1 MESSIEVCQ
10 KQYSIA
16 MEAQSTDVIT
26 FDLETNMAHTT
37 IWMVGWKFG
46 GKSGYS
52 KTPQEFK
59 VVCEEA
65 KAAGVTIFS
74 GHNSIKFDW
83 WVLKQVW
90 GIDLYDYFD
99 VQLDTLVLSRL
110 LRSNQMFHSLMELA
124 KEYFAANDQKGDFTD
139 FDGGFSEEMA
149 VYCIQDVKLTHELLF
164 LFLRKIKDGKWG
176 HLSIWLEHEVAAII
190 AQQVRNGFLMDMQK
204 AMIQHAE
211 WTAQMKVIVESAAKA
226 FPPVAIQMKT
236 KVKYEAFNIASRP
249 HCAARLIELG
259 WVPQKFTD
267 TGRPQL
273 NDDAL
278 EEIAEMGH
286 PIAAEIARYFKL
298 AKAAAMVHNW
308 TMEADE
314 NYRVHGG
321 VNSNGAVTGRMTH
334 SKPNLANIPVRDEL
348 IGPICR
354 GLFTVPEGRRLVGAD
369 ASGLELRMFAHY
381 IKDAK
386 YTKVLLEDDPYIFT
400 MNAVG
405 LTTRADGKRFKLA
418 YLYGAQGWKLG
429 SIKLGTAGDR
439 DATKREGERLMA
451 SFGKALPG
459 LLKLKEKLQKFY
471 PKAVPGLDGRW
482 IPVRSKHAA
491 LNSLLQGAGAV
502 VMKMA
507 LVVAARQIAL
517 EGLDALF
524 VVNVHDEFQ
533 LECSEKDAP
542 RVASICTEAIT
553 KAGELLG
560 VRCPLA
566 GEAKIGRNWHD
577 TH

>member
-1 MESSIEVCQ
+1 M
-10 KQYSIA
+10 A
-16 MEAQSTDVIT
+16 AQSKDVIT
-26 FDLETNMAHTT
+26 FDLETNMAHTI

-46 GKSGYS
+46 GKTGYS
-52 KTPQEFK
+52 RTPQEFK
-59 VVCEEA
+59 AVCEEA

-90 GIDLYDYFD
+90 GIDLYSYFD
-99 VQLDTLVLSRL
+99 VHIDTMVLSFL
-110 LRSNQMFHSLMELA
+110 LRSNQKLHSLEMLA
-124 KEYFAANDQKGDFTD
+124 KEFFAANDQKGKFTD
-139 FDGGFSEEMA
+139 FNGGFTEEMA

-164 LFLRKIKDGKWG
+164 VFLRKIREGKWG
-176 HLSIWLEHEVAAII
+176 HLSVWLEHEVAEII
-190 AQQVRNGFLMDMQK
+190 AQQIRNGFLIDIQK
-204 AMIQHAE
+204 AMMQYAE
-211 WTAQMKVIVESAAKA
+211 WVAEIRRIVDNAAKM
-226 FPPVAIQMKT
+226 FPPKAIQMKT
-236 KVKYEAFNIASRP
+236 KVKYKPFNIASRP
-249 HCAARLIELG
+249 DCSERLIALG
-259 WVPQKFTD
+259 WLPTEFTN
-267 TGRPQL
+267 TGRPEL

-278 EEIAEMGH
+278 EEIAALGY
-286 PIAAEIARYFKL
+286 PIATEIARYFKL
-298 AKAAAMVHNW
+298 SKAAAMVHNW
-308 TMEADE
+308 TLEADE
-314 NYRVHGG
+314 DFRVHGG
-321 VNSNGAVTGRMTH
+321 VKSNGAVTGRMTH
-334 SKPNLANIPVRDEL
+334 QLPNLANIPKKDEV

-354 GLFTVPEGRRLVGAD
+354 GLFMVPEGRRLVGAD

-381 IKDAK
+381 IKDPE
-386 YTKVLLEDDPYIFT
+386 YTKELLEGDPHTFT
-400 MNAVG
+400 KNAAG
-405 LTTRADGKRFKLA
+405 LDTRDQAKTFIYAL
-418 YLYGAQGWKLG
+418 LYGAQGLKIG
-429 SIKLGTAGDR
+429 SIKLGTGGDR
-439 DATKREGERLMA
+439 EATKREGERLIA

-459 LLKLKEKLQKFY
+459 LPKLKEKLQKFY

-482 IPVRSKHAA
+482 IPIRSKHAA

-507 LVVAARQIAL
+507 LVIAARQIVL

-553 KAGELLG
+553 KAGEMLG

-566 GEAKIGRNWHD
+566 GEAKIGHNWHD